1 MDHTKAQF
9 NVGLMYA
16 TGLGIGKDTNKAR
29 YWWKVAAEN
38 GDKDSLSALIE
49 TFMVVVDLW

>member
-16 TGLGIGKDTNKAR
+16 TGLGIGKDMNKAR
-29 YWWKVAAEN
+29 YWWKVAADN
-38 GDKDSLSALIE
+38 GDKDSLIALIE
-49 TFMVVVDLW
+49 TFIGSC